1 MININI
7 DPLCKQA
14 ELYYYDI
21 LSDKKGDKP
30 VPASVIEHVDH
41 CHNCQGQLNRLE
53 SALSQA
59 YSAESEQGGS
69 VSATAAILQLHLAYI
84 GRPVTCEITKPFL
97 PTLLHPALR
106 VAIPTPITAHLDN
119 CEACSEDLKTIQRM
133 NLSPKQLGR
142 LSQLFAEN
150 QVEDAVSCSDAQ
162 AGGLATVLLV
172 FRETNAGV
180 LKHLCTCPDCRKAL
194 YQFRE
199 GIRKDLLHERQ
210 IEKEFPCKEVSVAD
224 VFDYGVPYGIDPA
237 ADEYGKFREP
247 LAEHIRSCPACLA
260 KIQQLH
266 NTVYGIAE
274 RTDSDVVTI
283 CRIDESAKVQTP
295 TGYEN
300 LYAGFPIRVE
310 VAGSEDGATVE
321 PLASTIDSTAAL
333 TWKVSTKNLKPLL
346 KPAVAAAAVILI
358 AVALFF
364 STPTAKAVTIEQIYK
379 AIEGIKNVYIASSG
393 KDQTEPEQELWVSK
407 TLNIYMTKTEK
418 VIVLWDIDNGLRKAR
433 NLRTGIIDTVPL
445 ADETRAGIERKMSG
459 SLGVVPFYDISNI
472 PSGSEWL
479 RVNND
484 GHDSITKDV
493 EVYDLIWTSRILG
506 DSVVFKKW
514 RVFVNPETNL
524 PHRIEWYQ
532 KLTGDEEYALS
543 SVKVVEQLDESQMR
557 AVLKAAA
564 F

>member
-1 MININI
+1 
-7 DPLCKQA
+7 
-14 ELYYYDI
+14 
-21 LSDKKGDKP
+21 
-30 VPASVIEHVDH
+30 
-41 CHNCQGQLNRLE
+41 
-53 SALSQA
+53 
-59 YSAESEQGGS
+59 
-69 VSATAAILQLHLAYI
+69 
-84 GRPVTCEITKPFL
+84 
-97 PTLLHPALR
+97 
-106 VAIPTPITAHLDN
+106 
-119 CEACSEDLKTIQRM
+119 
-133 NLSPKQLGR
+133 
-142 LSQLFAEN
+142 
-150 QVEDAVSCSDAQ
+150 
-162 AGGLATVLLV
+162 
-172 FRETNAGV
+172 
-180 LKHLCTCPDCRKAL
+180 
-194 YQFRE
+194 
-199 GIRKDLLHERQ
+199 
-210 IEKEFPCKEVSVAD
+210 
-224 VFDYGVPYGIDPA
+224 
-237 ADEYGKFREP
+237 
-247 LAEHIRSCPACLA
+247 
-260 KIQQLH
+260 
-266 NTVYGIAE
+266 
-274 RTDSDVVTI
+274 
-283 CRIDESAKVQTP
+283 
-295 TGYEN
+295 
-300 LYAGFPIRVE
+300 VE
-310 VAGSEDGATVE
+310 VAGSEDGAAVE

-333 TWKVSTKNLKPLL
+333 TWKASTKNLKPLL
-346 KPAVAAAAVILI
+346 KPTVAAAAVILI

-407 TLNIYMTKTEK
+407 TLNIYMTKTEN